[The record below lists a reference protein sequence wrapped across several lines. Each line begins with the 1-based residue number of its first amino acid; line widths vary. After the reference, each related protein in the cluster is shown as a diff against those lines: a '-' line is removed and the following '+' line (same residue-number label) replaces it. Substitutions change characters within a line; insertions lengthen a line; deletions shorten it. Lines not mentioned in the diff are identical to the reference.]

1 MEYKC
6 NICGKKVVHL
16 VQVVKVI
23 SYTSSDM
30 HTDQVE
36 LFKDESGAECNRNN
50 RNRAFSHSTTK
61 HMAEHEQTKQEQER
75 ALKGNRQAKKDEQH
89 ETRGDKQ

>member
-23 SYTSSDM
+23 SYTWSSDM

-75 ALKGNRQAKKDEQH
+75 ALKGNAKH
-89 ETRGDKQ
+89 ETKGESNE